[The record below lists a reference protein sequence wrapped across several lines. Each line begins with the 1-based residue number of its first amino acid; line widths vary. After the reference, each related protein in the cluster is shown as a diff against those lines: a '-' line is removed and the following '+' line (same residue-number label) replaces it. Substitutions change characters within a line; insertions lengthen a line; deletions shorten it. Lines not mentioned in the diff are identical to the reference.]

1 MKKLAL
7 LFTVST
13 SLTLT
18 AINTASAQ
26 GNSRVYIMKKDG
38 KLTEV
43 VNGQHQAV
51 THDVILPNHATVHP
65 DGRVDDIDGNAK
77 NVNEGEYISFVDGRI
92 RKLSATPAASTTT
105 TTASTTTAKPS
116 STQTNASTKSTAGTK
131 PATKKPVSKQ

>member
-1 MKKLAL
+1 MKQLAL
-7 LFTVST
+7 LLTVST

-18 AINTASAQ
+18 AITAAFAQ

-43 VNGQHQAV
+43 VNGKQEAV

-77 NVNEGEYISFVDGRI
+77 TLNEGEYISFVDGRI
-92 RKLSATPAASTTT
+92 RKLSASPAAVPATTT
-105 TTASTTTAKPS
+105 TKHVTPTT
-116 STQTNASTKSTAGTK
+116 
-131 PATKKPVSKQ
+131 TKKPASKS

>member
-1 MKKLAL
+1 MKTLAL

-18 AINTASAQ
+18 AITTASGQ

-38 KLTEV
+38 KLIEV
-43 VNGQHQAV
+43 VNGQHQPV

-65 DGRVDDIDGNAK
+65 DGKVDDIDGNAK

-92 RKLSATPAASTTT
+92 RKLSASPAASTS
-105 TTASTTTAKPS
+105 TAANTKP
-116 STQTNASTKSTAGTK
+116 AGTK
-131 PATKKPVSKQ
+131 ATTGAKPASKKPTSKQ

>member
-1 MKKLAL
+1 MYKSTTMKKLAL

-18 AINTASAQ
+18 AMTTASAQ

-38 KLTEV
+38 KLIEV
-43 VNGQHQAV
+43 VNGQHQPV

-65 DGRVDDIDGNAK
+65 DGKVDDIDGNAK

-92 RKLSATPAASTTT
+92 RKLTAAPAASTATS
-105 TTASTTTAKPS
+105 TASTANKKPAG
-116 STQTNASTKSTAGTK
+116 TQPATGTK
-131 PATKKPVSKQ
+131 PASKKPASKQ